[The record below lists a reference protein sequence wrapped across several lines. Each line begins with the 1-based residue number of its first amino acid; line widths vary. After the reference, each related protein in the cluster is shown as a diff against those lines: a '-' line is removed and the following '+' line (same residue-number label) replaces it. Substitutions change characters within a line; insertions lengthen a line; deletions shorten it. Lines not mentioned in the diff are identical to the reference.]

1 MMSKESLEHLRDYI
15 QLTLTPSDLSW
26 LMNELIVG
34 VRKQEQQKP
43 YTVEELHERI
53 AQGERDLA
61 EGRYR
66 DIEDLFREWDEEEAA
81 TYAAETEP
89 EYNGRKV

>member
-1 MMSKESLEHLRDYI
+1 MSKESLEHLRDYI
-15 QLTLTPSDLSW
+15 QLTLTPSDISW
-26 LMNELIVG
+26 LMDELIMSSL
-34 VRKQEQQKP
+34 KQEQLKP
-43 YTVEELHERI
+43 YTMEELHERV

-66 DIEDLFREWDEEEAA
+66 DIEELFKEWDEEEAM
-81 TYAAETEP
+81 TYAAEDEP